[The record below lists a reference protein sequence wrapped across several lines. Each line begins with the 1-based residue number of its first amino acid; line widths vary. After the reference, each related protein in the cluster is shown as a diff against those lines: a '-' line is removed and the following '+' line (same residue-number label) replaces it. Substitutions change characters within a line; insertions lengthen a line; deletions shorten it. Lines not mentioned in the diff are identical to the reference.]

1 MAIYFDNAATSYP
14 KPEAVYAAVDHYMRN
29 IGASAGRGAY
39 RRALEADGLVF
50 KTRKVLGRLFNI
62 EDVSRII
69 FTSNVTESL
78 NLVLKGFLREGDHV
92 VISRMEH
99 NSMWRPLKVLEQ
111 EKNIGIT
118 VIPSPGGNSL
128 DIEQLESAIQ
138 TNTRLVALTH
148 ASNVTGTLMPVKE
161 AGRICRFHNI
171 PLLVDAAQTAG
182 VFSIDVR
189 ELNIDLLAFTGHK
202 GLLGPTGT
210 GGLYIAPDLEIK
222 PWKEGGTGGE
232 SLLEHQPQDLPDR
245 FEAGTLNIAGIVGLG
260 AAVEFILQQGV
271 EKIREHE
278 KALTAFALEQL
289 QQIPGLSMYGPQN
302 AEERVAVFSLNL
314 EDIPP
319 EEVAYV
325 LDEVYGIMARAGL
338 HCAPQ
343 AHRCIGTVE
352 RGTLRVSPG
361 YFSSEDEITI
371 LVKALQE
378 IASS

>member
-182 VFSIDVR
+182 VFPIDVR